1 MINMQVGEEL
11 AGAKTPLFNDLFCQR
26 PALCW
31 IVLLDGAHLLP
42 EIAVNNWVSENQEM
56 FELPV
61 LLFEDPKNAGPLDL
75 AKLVF
80 ANFHMQ
86 ELILT

>member
-1 MINMQVGEEL
+1 MINMLVGEEL

-42 EIAVNNWVSENQEM
+42 EIAVNN
-56 FELPV
+56 
-61 LLFEDPKNAGPLDL
+61 
-75 AKLVF
+75 
-80 ANFHMQ
+80 
-86 ELILT
+86 